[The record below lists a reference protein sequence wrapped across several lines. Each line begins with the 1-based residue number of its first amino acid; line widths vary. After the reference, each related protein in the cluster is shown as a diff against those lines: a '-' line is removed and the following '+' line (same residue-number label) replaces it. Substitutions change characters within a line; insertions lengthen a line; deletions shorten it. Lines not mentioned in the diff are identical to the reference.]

1 MKIFENDKDFSFDV
15 KNFINIIEQKGFN
28 IKNIDEYISS
38 MRENKKKFEKILSKK
53 FVDDFEN
60 VLKNNFK
67 RIKENIISSIIF
79 DFLIDNIELPIYSKI
94 YEFYEKI

>member
-1 MKIFENDKDFSFDV
+1 MKIFENDKDFSFNA
-15 KNFINIIEQKGFN
+15 KNFINIIELKGLN
-28 IKNIDEYISS
+28 IKNTDEYISS
-38 MRENKKKFEKILSKK
+38 LRENKKKFEKILSKK